1 MSFRATLHRHHH
13 VFSFVD
19 RSRGMLTNQTST
31 CNASHLAPGLE
42 GFLVLLAARLACRG
56 AAALGRRGG
65 AARLRGP
72 RAGVCSVA
80 VRLLLLLLLRV
91 RVTALEPEGT
101 AGCIDCP
108 GDGLAGAVAAVA
120 AGR

>member
-42 GFLVLLAARLACRG
+42 GFLVLLAARLACR
-56 AAALGRRGG
+56 G